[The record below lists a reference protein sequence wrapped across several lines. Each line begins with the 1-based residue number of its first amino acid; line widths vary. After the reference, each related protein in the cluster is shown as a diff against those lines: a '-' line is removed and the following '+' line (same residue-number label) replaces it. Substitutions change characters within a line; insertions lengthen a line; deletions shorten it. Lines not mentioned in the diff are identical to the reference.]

1 MRGGTGLAAREDA
14 ETREAP
20 AKYWRVI
27 VARKWAV
34 LSMFA
39 LGILAASVAWWVMTP
54 IYRATALV
62 MVEDDATRLT
72 GAQLVYPSDISPNN
86 YYATQCRLIRSRSVL
101 RAAAERVRLAER
113 PEFASLKP
121 DDVLRA
127 LGSRVTVSH
136 EANTRLVEVS
146 VEDPDPR
153 RAALIANAV
162 VDSYQ
167 EETARRSRESSDS
180 ATGWIVEQLPRVE
193 GELLAAERRLQEF
206 REANRIL
213 SPDSENAVVSRRL
226 RMLGED
232 VARAERE
239 RIELEAEAG
248 ALRFALEDP
257 AAAEYLPGLA
267 ESAAVRDL
275 SSRIRALHGEK
286 LALLQS
292 TMGDHRDV
300 RALDARI
307 AALETKLGEHVEKAV
322 AAAGARLEAVRGKE
336 TSLRAALAA
345 KEKEALAL
353 SEKLIRL
360 EALTRDVERI
370 RQTYEP
376 MRERKGR
383 LDLASGLNAVAIQIW
398 DRAVPP
404 LRPVKP
410 RRLLMTVA
418 GALIGLLIGL
428 RLAFL
433 LKGLDSKLRTA
444 DEIERELGS
453 GTLGTVPHL
462 AAEGIGRFVACH
474 LSPRSSAAEAFR
486 SVRTG
491 ILRAS
496 PENGHAVFLVT
507 SALGNDGK
515 TTVACNVAS
524 AIAQAGKRVLLVDA
538 DMRCSSIHR
547 AFGLPE
553 DGAGLSSLLTNGVSA
568 GKVARETDFNSL
580 TVLPAGAPPV
590 NPAELLGS
598 PRMAEFLSWARRGFD
613 FTVLDT
619 PPLTAVTDGAV
630 LASAVDGAVFVV
642 RAAHT
647 TRAAASRAMRSLDEA
662 GCTVLGTVLND
673 QRVKGG
679 AYGGGYGYYRDDAVR
694 NSAD

>member
-1 MRGGTGLAAREDA
+1 MGLAGRKDAEAREA
-14 ETREAP
+14 RVA
-20 AKYWRVI
+20 YWRVI
-27 VARKWAV
+27 VARKWAI

-39 LGILAASVAWWVMTP
+39 LGIVVASVAWWVMTP

-72 GAQLVYPSDISPNN
+72 GAQLVYPSDISPNI

-101 RAAAERVRLAER
+101 RAAAERVRLAEQ

-127 LGSRVTVSH
+127 LASRVTVSH
-136 EANTRLVEVS
+136 EANTRLIEVS
-146 VEDPDPR
+146 VEDPDPES
-153 RAALIANAV
+153 AARFANAV

-167 EETARRSRESSDS
+167 EETARRRRESSDH
-180 ATGWIVEQLPRVE
+180 ATGWIAEQLPRVG
-193 GELLAAERRLQEF
+193 GELLAAKRRLQEF

-239 RIELEAEAG
+239 RIELEAEAE

-257 AAAEYLPGLA
+257 AAAEHLPGLA

-275 SSRIRALHGEK
+275 SSRIRALEGER

-292 TMGDHRDV
+292 AMADHRDV

-307 AALETKLGEHVEKAV
+307 AALEAERKEHVKKAV
-322 AAAGARLEAVRGKE
+322 AATGALLEAVRGKE
-336 TSLRAALAA
+336 ASLRAALAA
-345 KEKEALAL
+345 KEKEALVF
-353 SEKLIRL
+353 SDKLIRL
-360 EALTRDVERI
+360 DALMRDVERI

-398 DRAVPP
+398 DRAEPP

-418 GALIGLLIGL
+418 GALVGLLVGL

-433 LKGLDSKLRTA
+433 LEGVDSKLRTA

-453 GTLGTVPHL
+453 GTLGSVPHL
-462 AAEGIGRFVACH
+462 VGEGVGRFVACH
-474 LSPRSSAAEAFR
+474 LSPRSPVAEAFR
-486 SVRTG
+486 SARTG

-496 PENGHAVFLVT
+496 SENGRAVVLVA
-507 SALGNDGK
+507 SALEHDGK

-538 DMRCSSIHR
+538 DMRRSSIHR

-553 DGAGLSSLLTNGVSA
+553 GGAGLSALLTDGVSA
-568 GKVARETDFNSL
+568 GEVIRETDFHGLS
-580 TVLPAGAPPV
+580 VLPAGAPPV

-598 PRMAEFLSWARRGFD
+598 PRMDEFLSWAKSKYD
-613 FTVLDT
+613 FTVVDS

-647 TRAAASRAMRSLDEA
+647 PRAAASRAMRSLDEA
-662 GCTVLGTVLND
+662 GCTVLGAVLND
-673 QRVKGG
+673 QRAAGG
-679 AYGGGYGYYRDDAVR
+679 AYGSGYGYYRDDAAG
-694 NSAD
+694 NSGD